1 MLALPH
7 YNGDYAANARS
18 EGPKCV
24 AGTCFRNLYDEEDL
38 VEYDLAALDPPLPES
53 FQEALND
60 APTLAFNRLLGR
72 QFFRSKMEG
81 IWARAIAVNS
91 HPSRALLEYLVDGG
105 LREHGFTGGSRIP
118 YLGADYRVHALALA
132 PVGQLLNQTLRVMED
147 NAYLFNLAI
156 AAEAS
161 CRNAII
167 RLDTLHLM
175 NDEITNLRPR
185 ISSNLLSVRRFNN
198 LNPH

>member
-1 MLALPH
+1 MH
-7 YNGDYAANARS
+7 RD
-18 EGPKCV
+18 
-24 AGTCFRNLYDEEDL
+24 
-38 VEYDLAALDPPLPES
+38 
-53 FQEALND
+53 ALND

-72 QFFRSKMEG
+72 QFYRSKMEA

-91 HPSRALLEYLVDGG
+91 HPSRALVDYIVDGG

-118 YLGADYRVHALALA
+118 YLAADYRVHALALA

-175 NDEITNLRPR
+175 DENVNHLRPR
-185 ISSNLLSVRRFNN
+185 ISSNLLSVRRFTDLFPHNN
-198 LNPH
+198 